1 MFGKNLH
8 KCYIGLALQVKGIK
22 GCRIQV
28 GRWTDL
34 SASTSWK
41 GQCRLYCVCVVRY
54 KVQILSCWSI

>member
-8 KCYIGLALQVKGIK
+8 KYYVLVLQVKGIK

-41 GQCRLYCVCVVRY
+41 GQCVVRY
-54 KVQILSCWSI
+54 KVQILSCRSI